1 MKISHTLSLSET
13 TSLKRDQVLLFL
25 FNSAILLQ
33 KMHFIVIFSLQSFSA
48 QKFIL
53 LNPLNLHLTL
63 QSVFKKV
70 QFQCLFLT
78 PCYVCCLFDCHLS
91 GNVCLSVHKFV

>member
-13 TSLKRDQVLLFL
+13 TSLKRDQVLLFW

-33 KMHFIVIFSLQSFSA
+33 KMHIIVIFSLQSFSA

-53 LNPLNLHLTL
+53 LYPLTFEPTLYSL
-63 QSVFKKV
+63 QSVFKKL
-70 QFQCLFLT
+70 QFQW
-78 PCYVCCLFDCHLS
+78 
-91 GNVCLSVHKFV
+91 

>member
-33 KMHFIVIFSLQSFSA
+33 KNAFHCYFFFAKFFSPEIYSFEP
-48 QKFIL
+48 FE
-53 LNPLNLHLTL
+53 
-63 QSVFKKV
+63 V
-70 QFQCLFLT
+70 
-78 PCYVCCLFDCHLS
+78 
-91 GNVCLSVHKFV
+91 

>member
-33 KMHFIVIFSLQSFSA
+33 KNAFHCYFFFAKFFSPEIYSFEP
-48 QKFIL
+48 FE
-53 LNPLNLHLTL
+53 PTPYTTE
-63 QSVFKKV
+63 
-70 QFQCLFLT
+70 CL
-78 PCYVCCLFDCHLS
+78 
-91 GNVCLSVHKFV
+91 

>member
-33 KMHFIVIFSLQSFSA
+33 KMHFIVIFSLPSPEIYSFEP
-48 QKFIL
+48 FE
-53 LNPLNLHLTL
+53 
-63 QSVFKKV
+63 V
-70 QFQCLFLT
+70 
-78 PCYVCCLFDCHLS
+78 
-91 GNVCLSVHKFV
+91 